1 MNDDRDMDGIP
12 DRIDSSYTSP
22 EELLEI
28 KGIINPVYIKVD
40 KEKLSRLAD
49 TNIRFCIRKT
59 DDNYCVICDKD
70 DIGKVRA
77 VMNHQAHQSKK
88 VR

>member
-1 MNDDRDMDGIP
+1 M
-12 DRIDSSYTSP
+12 
-22 EELLEI
+22 
-28 KGIINPVYIKVD
+28 D

-77 VMNHQAHQSKK
+77 VMDHQAHQSRKA
-88 VR
+88 R

>member
-59 DDNYCVICDKD
+59 EDNYYVICDKED
-70 DIGKVRA
+70 VGKVRA
-77 VMNHQAHQSKK
+77 VMDRQAHQLRKA
-88 VR
+88 R